1 MGCGSAEPDHPG
13 SARNSCSASTCR
25 GIVNS
30 SLAVVVWRRGISKPP
45 VYPGSDTLYVKPIPY
60 IDAEYTTRYIDFLAG
75 VEDGIGLRVKA
86 PDHSDVSLTL
96 AINPLGVK
104 RDPKLKAVEDFIL
117 HDADEIK
124 QFLGGT
130 PTVESPLEL
139 FGTIKLDLSFAKV
152 SSTVTFL
159 PITVDYKQA
168 DLAK

>member
-1 MGCGSAEPDHPG
+1 M
-13 SARNSCSASTCR
+13 
-25 GIVNS
+25 
-30 SLAVVVWRRGISKPP
+30 VWRRGISKPP